1 MITTAMITTAT
12 ATTNNQLQ
20 IVILAREAVGNLIQQ
35 HLWEDEV
42 MLKKCM
48 ELTRAAA
55 RVAGQKQAKNL
66 ARDLVVLRE
75 VFFTCVED
83 GVRLSEPLRRF
94 VGEYYSQ
101 LCADLEQEAHLFS

>member
-1 MITTAMITTAT
+1 MITTAT

-20 IVILAREAVGNLIQQ
+20 IVLAREAVGNLIQQ

-55 RVAGQKQAKNL
+55 RIASQKQAKNL